1 MLPLPCRDGSVTR
14 SPWSPWRPRCCSPPE
29 DSAPNPTGQTWD
41 ISQFPNIPSCQVSH
55 PNISQFATCHCPFRN
70 VSKQST
76 LSLHPIDELRI
87 STCNERNTYFHM
99 FSDFSDVPKSACN
112 ILTSFW
118 WRSKL
123 AVDTSAWRTGRIFA
137 PSISCSSGFGVQSDL
152 SETSDII
159 RLLTF
164 WWHCDYI
171 CEINHILRS
180 NLDSCFS
187 LENTDSTQIQHV
199 MQTEYIN
206 SCDRIKSLP
215 VSSSSKMPIPRKV
228 KTSNTFHFGSR
239 WGRINGSKRRPGSD
253 QLGCV
258 HGNQELV
265 CPTVCHRSAG
275 RIWRKMENHFRLV
288 LYCSPTI
295 QQSWPMQF
303 SIFWCL
309 KCLVTTCSTPH
320 TFQPHPLK
328 WCMRWLAARHG
339 TIASLVDVTSA
350 NRNYT

>member
-41 ISQFPNIPSCQVSH
+41 ISQFPNIPSIPSKYLTVR
-55 PNISQFATCHCPFRN
+55 NISLSHSGMFRN
-70 VSKQST
+70 KARFHCTPLMSWGFQHVT
-76 LSLHPIDELRI
+76 RGTHIFI
-87 STCNERNTYFHM
+87 CFHM

-171 CEINHILRS
+171 CEIYHILRS

-187 LENTDSTQIQHV
+187 LESTDSTQIQHV

-215 VSSSSKMPIPRKV
+215 VQKCR
-228 KTSNTFHFGSR
+228 FR
-239 WGRINGSKRRPGSD
+239 GR
-253 QLGCV
+253 
-258 HGNQELV
+258 
-265 CPTVCHRSAG
+265 
-275 RIWRKMENHFRLV
+275 
-288 LYCSPTI
+288 
-295 QQSWPMQF
+295 
-303 SIFWCL
+303 
-309 KCLVTTCSTPH
+309 
-320 TFQPHPLK
+320 
-328 WCMRWLAARHG
+328 
-339 TIASLVDVTSA
+339 
-350 NRNYT
+350 